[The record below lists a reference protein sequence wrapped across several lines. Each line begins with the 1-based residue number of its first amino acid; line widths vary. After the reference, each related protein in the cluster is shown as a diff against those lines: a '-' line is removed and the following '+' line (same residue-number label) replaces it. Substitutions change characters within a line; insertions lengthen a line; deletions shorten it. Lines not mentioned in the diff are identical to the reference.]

1 MTDDEKIELLIDTIE
16 AEDPEKIVPDAELAD
31 IREWD
36 SMGMMSSI
44 MMFDREFGRELT
56 YVELKGLR
64 TVRDIMALMERA

>member
-1 MTDDEKIELLIDTIE
+1 MTDDEKIALIVQTIE
-16 AEDPEKIVPDAELAD
+16 AECAEDVFPDAELSE
-31 IREWD
+31 IPEWD
-36 SMGMMSSI
+36 SMGMMNSI